1 MGFYRITLDH
11 SHRGRSIQNVFHIE
25 EETNLLTQETI
36 GNIIVAHWLPLFDT
50 LQWSGMVQRFVEV
63 RRILVANPLAPTL
76 LQPNRIGGGGGIGA
90 EGNMAFKVFFR
101 TDLAGK
107 QHRGRLYVCGVAEN
121 IFDVG
126 SEALSPTGI
135 SRMTTAVLA
144 IRSKFCGGAGDVGLR
159 LVIGHKD
166 LNVTPT
172 RVSNVLFSQ
181 RAHWLRSREPFH
193 GI

>member
-1 MGFYRITLDH
+1 MGFYRITLFH
-11 SHRGRSIQNVFHIE
+11 SHRGRSIQNVFHVE
-25 EETNLLTQETI
+25 EETNLLTQDSI
-36 GNIIVAHWLPLFDT
+36 GQIIQNHWLPLFDT
-50 LQWSGMVQRFVEV
+50 MQWNGMMQRFIEV

-76 LQPNRIGGGGGIGA
+76 LEPNRIGGQGGTGS
-90 EGNMAFKVFFR
+90 EGNMSFKIFFR

-107 QHRGRLYVCGVAEN
+107 QHRGRYFICGVAEGL
-121 IFDVG
+121 FDVG
-126 SEALSPTGI
+126 NETLSPTAI
-135 SRMTTAVLA
+135 IRMTNSVLQ
-144 IRSKFCGGAGDVGLR
+144 IRSKFLDGAGNVGLR
-159 LVIGHKD
+159 LVIAHKD